1 MTMPRLFLIV
11 LTTFLLQLPSGL
23 AAKPLTIVTDIAPV
37 RALVEGVTRDLQ
49 RSSQLIPPNF
59 SPHDFA
65 LKPSDIRKLQQ
76 ADLIIWLGPEA
87 TPGLAKVMRQP
98 ALAAKAISLM
108 DLPGTK
114 RLDLRRA
121 GVFDAED
128 DHEDAHAED
137 AHGHFDPHGWLDPS
151 NAAVWV
157 SAIAATLRDL
167 DADQAGGYGANAA
180 AFQQEI
186 AGFSG
191 GVKAALKGKQLLP
204 YVQFHDAFQYFEA
217 AFGLSPLGAATSEDE
232 ETTSLGVISDLR
244 TALAAQPQS
253 CVFVQDKLA
262 EKRASVLLEVGGVQ
276 VGYLDALG
284 RQIAADQF
292 SYIALMSAIST
303 SFRDCLLGAR

>member
-1 MTMPRLFLIV
+1 MPRLFLIV
-11 LTTFLLQLPSGL
+11 LTVFLLQLPSGL
-23 AAKPLTIVTDIAPV
+23 AAKPLSIVTDIAPV
-37 RALVEGVTRDLQ
+37 RSLVEGVTRDLQ
-49 RSSQLIPPNF
+49 ATEQLIPSNF

-65 LKPSDIRKLQQ
+65 LKPSDIRRLQQ

-121 GVFDAED
+121 GIFGAKD

-151 NAAVWV
+151 NAAAWV
-157 SAIAATLRDL
+157 PAIAAALQEL
-167 DADQAGGYGANAA
+167 DAEQAGGYGANAA

-186 AGFSG
+186 AGFTD
-191 GVKAALKGKQLLP
+191 GVKASLKGRQPLP
-204 YVQFHDAFQYFEA
+204 YVQFHDAFQYFET

-232 ETTSLGVISDLR
+232 ETTSLGVISELR
-244 TALAAQPQS
+244 TTLAAQPQS

-284 RQIAADQF
+284 RQIAADEF
-292 SYIALMSAIST
+292 GYIALMSAIT
-303 SFRDCLLGAR
+303 ASFSACLLGAR